1 MRKKSILI
9 VDTHNQVQDL
19 YASLLS
25 LYKITAYRCPLHTD
39 PLAHARRL
47 MVKGVIFA
55 LNPHERENL
64 FWAEKLWENPLM
76 PVLLITDADTPKTSL
91 IQEKYDDVLL
101 KPFSIRHFQKIIEE
115 KFIKRWD
122 YMEGGLSRMVE
133 SRGIEPLTSTMPS

>member
-1 MRKKSILI
+1 
-9 VDTHNQVQDL
+9 
-19 YASLLS
+19 
-25 LYKITAYRCPLHTD
+25 
-39 PLAHARRL
+39 
-47 MVKGVIFA
+47 
-55 LNPHERENL
+55 
-64 FWAEKLWENPLM
+64 M

-133 SRGIEPLTSTMPS
+133 SRGIEPLTS